1 MAMQIA
7 PDFLND
13 LTTLYLEHP
22 LFLVGL
28 LLIAGYFLGR
38 LFGRLNLPE
47 ISGFILAGLLVNLL
61 SRGHIHHQLNDSL
74 HVVTEAAI
82 GLLAMSVGAE
92 FSARKLRRIGRNVV
106 ILTLFGLVITFV
118 TVYLACLG
126 LGRIFPELPVGYP
139 YAVLLAVVA
148 CATAPAIIVAEVHH
162 LRAHGRFIDYLFGTV
177 VLGDA
182 VCVVI
187 FGLAFP
193 VVMNVLHAESASLYT
208 LTVSLR
214 EILFSMLTG
223 AGAGLALHLISHRI
237 RNPGEYL
244 IVTLGVVFV
253 MTGVAIVLHLSPLLA
268 NMVLG
273 AVLINLSSGNHRLFK
288 QIEPL
293 TPPIYALFFVI
304 AGIELNPAVFL
315 QKTTLLIGL
324 FYIIIRAAGRY
335 AGSYAGTLACG
346 LPAPIRRNLGFCML
360 SQGGIALG
368 FVLLIQTSP
377 LVTAMPESDPL
388 YGVFPQLVN
397 IILISIFINEI
408 ASPFLLKPAIIRGN
422 EMEEL

>member
-1 MAMQIA
+1 MSTPIEL
-7 PDFLND
+7 FNE
-13 LTTLYLEHP
+13 LTTLYVAHP

-38 LFGRLNLPE
+38 LFGRLRLPE

-61 SRGHIHHQLNDSL
+61 SRGRIHHQLNDSL

-92 FSARKLRRIGRNVV
+92 FSARKLRRIGRNVLV
-106 ILTLFGLVITFV
+106 ITLCGHGITFV

-126 LGRIFPELPVGYP
+126 LHRIFPNLPVGHP
-139 YAVLLAVVA
+139 YAILLAVVA

-162 LRAHGRFIDYLFGTV
+162 LRAHGRFVDYLFATV

-182 VCVVI
+182 LCVVV

-208 LTVSLR
+208 LAVSFR
-214 EILFSMLTG
+214 EILLSILIG
-223 AGAGLALHLISHRI
+223 AGFGAVLHLMSRRI
-237 RNPGEYL
+237 RNPAEYL
-244 IVTLGVVFV
+244 IVTLGMVFV
-253 MTGVAIVLHLSPLLA
+253 MTGLAIVLHLSPLLA

-315 QKTTLLIGL
+315 QKTTLFVGL
-324 FYIIIRAAGRY
+324 FYIAFRMLGRY

-346 LPAPIRRNLGFCML
+346 LPAPIRQNLGFCML

-377 LVTAMPESDPL
+377 LVTAMPVSDPL
-388 YGVFPQLVN
+388 FGVFPQLVN
-397 IILISIFINEI
+397 IILLSIFINEM
-408 ASPFLLKPAIIRGN
+408 ASPFFLKSAILRGN
-422 EMEEL
+422 EMEER